1 MITFAPIFKPT
12 HFLSSMQ
19 IKKLPFLLAAFM
31 FVAPFLSIA
40 NGGNEE
46 TSQVEAKTEKEV
58 KKEKISKFIRH
69 HLQDTH
75 DYHLMTD
82 ESTGEHYGFPLP
94 VILWDEGLHFFMSSA
109 FDHGH
114 KLAESKGNF
123 YKLHHGKIYRTEA
136 DGKLNYSH
144 PEKGHE
150 NHAEAVHS
158 ESHAEGNDSV
168 SPTNDTSDH
177 DSASEEHGY
186 PTNIT
191 PIDFSITKNVFNI
204 FFIGLLVFLIFSAV
218 ARSYKKGLAPK
229 KAAKFFEPLVIF
241 VRDEIA
247 IPNIGKKHYKKY
259 MGFLLTA
266 FFFIWMVNLF
276 GLTPLGVNVTNN
288 IAVTSALA
296 LMTFFITQF
305 SAKKTYW
312 AHIFWMPGVPYLMRV
327 VLAPIEL
334 LGVFIKPFALLIRL
348 YANITAGHIVLMS
361 LISLMFIF
369 DNIGAKGA
377 FYGLTIF
384 LSLIELLVAFLQAYI
399 FTMLSAL
406 YFGMA
411 VEEHDDH

>member
-1 MITFAPIFKPT
+1 
-12 HFLSSMQ
+12 MQ

-31 FVAPFLSIA
+31 FVAPFLSVA
-40 NGGNEE
+40 NGANEE
-46 TSQVEAKTEKEV
+46 TIEVEGKAIEVDPDV
-58 KKEKISKFIRH
+58 KKDKINAYIKH
-69 HLQDTH
+69 HLKDTH
-75 DYHLMTD
+75 DFHLFTN
-82 ESTGEHYGFPLP
+82 EATGKHYGFPLP

-114 KLAESKGNF
+114 KLVESNGKH

-136 DGKLNYSH
+136 DGILNYDHSDEHKEESH
-144 PEKGHE
+144 EPAAEEAVAEGHE
-150 NHAEAVHS
+150 TH
-158 ESHAEGNDSV
+158 
-168 SPTNDTSDH
+168 
-177 DSASEEHGY
+177 SEEHGH
-186 PTNIT
+186 PSNIV
-191 PIDFSITKNVFNI
+191 PLDFSITKNVFSI
-204 FFIGLLVFLIFSAV
+204 FFIGLLVFLIFSSV
-218 ARSYKKGLAPK
+218 ARSYKTGLAPK

-247 IPNIGKKHYKKY
+247 IPNIGKKHYRKY

-276 GLTPLGVNVTNN
+276 GLTPLGINVTNN
-288 IAVTSALA
+288 IAVTAALA

-305 SAKKTYW
+305 TSKKDYW
-312 AHIFWMPGVPYLMRV
+312 LHIFWMPGVPYPMRV
-327 VLAPIEL
+327 LLAPIEL
-334 LGVFIKPFALLIRL
+334 LGVLIKPFALMIRL

-361 LISLMFIF
+361 LISLMYIF

-411 VEEHDDH
+411 VEEHEHH